1 MNTPTNPLT
10 TALSAAHSAGE
21 ILRSMR
27 VTGFE
32 CNKKG
37 ARDLLTS
44 ADLAAEKEIIAQIK
58 QAFPTHHILSEEA
71 SPETTSQ
78 ILTQEHVW
86 IIDPIDG
93 TTNFAHGHFQVG
105 ISIAYVERGQIH
117 AGVVHAPFLHETFS
131 AAKGRG
137 AFCNNQ
143 PITVGTTENLTDA
156 LIATGFPYLRDNLDS
171 IIARVAKVL
180 RSCRDIRR
188 CGAASLDAC
197 WAACGRIDGY
207 YETCQVWDIAAGA
220 LIAREAGAQVG
231 SLREIPN
238 DWSSAHELYP
248 VDFLVANP
256 ILFNQLQELLKL

>member
-1 MNTPTNPLT
+1 MNTPTPLSI
-10 TALSAAHSAGE
+10 ALNAALAAGE

-27 VTGFE
+27 ASGFE

-44 ADLAAEKEIIAQIK
+44 ADLAAEKEILAHIK
-58 QAFPTHHILSEEA
+58 QAFPTHYILSEEA

-78 ILTQEHVW
+78 ILSQDHVW

-105 ISIAYVERGQIH
+105 ISIAYVEHGQIL
-117 AGVVHAPFLHETFS
+117 AGVVHAPFLNETFS
-131 AAKGRG
+131 ASKDHG
-137 AFCNNQ
+137 AFCNDA
-143 PITVGTTENLTDA
+143 PIHVSSTEKLTDA
-156 LIATGFPYLRDNLDS
+156 LIATGFPYLRDELS
-171 IIARVAKVL
+171 PIISRVEKVL
-180 RSCRDIRR
+180 LNCRDIRR
-188 CGAASLDAC
+188 CGAASLDVC

-220 LIAREAGAQVG
+220 LIAREAGAHVG
-231 SLREIPN
+231 SLREIPD
-238 DWSSAHELYP
+238 DWALAHELYP

-256 ILFNQLQELLKL
+256 GLFKQLRDLLKT

>member
-1 MNTPTNPLT
+1 
-10 TALSAAHSAGE
+10 
-21 ILRSMR
+21 MR

-44 ADLAAEKEIIAQIK
+44 ADLAAEKEIIGQIK
-58 QAFPTHHILSEEA
+58 KAFPTHHILSEEA

-78 ILTQEHVW
+78 ILTQDHVW

-105 ISIAYVERGQIH
+105 ISIAYLERGQIQ

-131 AAKGRG
+131 AAKGHG
-137 AFCNNQ
+137 AFCNSQ
-143 PITVGTTENLTDA
+143 PITVGTTEDLTDA
-156 LIATGFPYLRDNLDS
+156 LIATGFPYLRDNLNP
-171 IIARVAKVL
+171 IIDRVTKVL

-188 CGAASLDAC
+188 CGAASLDVC

-207 YETCQVWDIAAGA
+207 YETVQVWDIAAGA

-231 SLREIPN
+231 SLREIPD
-238 DWSSAHELYP
+238 DWSSARELYP

-256 ILFNQLQELLKL
+256 TLFNQLQELLQL